1 MSKIKRTKHF
11 SMEKKDARAGFLFI
25 CPWLFGF
32 LFLFCRSLI
41 DSIRYSVSDLK
52 LGAFG
57 MRLDFV
63 GMDHYVAAFKSDPFF
78 VENLLKALSRMAY
91 EVPIILF
98 FSLFIAILLNQK
110 FRGRTISRALF
121 FLPVIVASGVVI
133 NALKSRAGMN
143 IGVDLQGDVIN
154 RAVDTTFIFQAD
166 RLSEV
171 LLQTGLSP
179 RIVEFFTGIVNR
191 VFDLSW
197 KSGIQILVYLTGLQA
212 IPHEYYEVSAIE
224 GASRWEYFWKIVFPT
239 ISPYSLVCI
248 VYTVIDSF
256 TYMTN
261 PVMDMVYKTFQ
272 ELRVGF
278 SAAISWIYFIL
289 VFIVVLILFFYASKK
304 VIYSR

>member
-1 MSKIKRTKHF
+1 
-11 SMEKKDARAGFLFI
+11 
-25 CPWLFGF
+25 
-32 LFLFCRSLI
+32 
-41 DSIRYSVSDLK
+41 
-52 LGAFG
+52 
-57 MRLDFV
+57 
-63 GMDHYVAAFKSDPFF
+63 
-78 VENLLKALSRMAY
+78 MAY

>member
-1 MSKIKRTKHF
+1 MKRIKHF
-11 SMEKKDARAGFLFI
+11 SMEKKDSRAGFLFI
-25 CPWLFGF
+25 TPWLFGF
-32 LFLFCRSLI
+32 LFLFSRSLI

-78 VENLLKALSRMAY
+78 VENLLKSLSRMAY

-98 FSLFIAILLNQK
+98 FSLFIAIMLNQK

-133 NALKSRAGMN
+133 NALKTRAGMN
-143 IGVDLQGDVIN
+143 IGVDLRGDVVS

-179 RIVEFFTGIVNR
+179 RIVDFFTGIVNR

-212 IPHEYYEVSAIE
+212 IPHEYYEVCAIE

-239 ISPYSLVCI
+239 ISPYSLVII

-261 PVMDMVYKTFQ
+261 PVMTMVYTSFQ

-289 VFIVVLILFFYASKK
+289 VFIIVLIVFFYASKK

>member
-1 MSKIKRTKHF
+1 MGTSKIKRVKHF

-25 CPWLFGF
+25 TPWLFGF
-32 LFLFCRSLI
+32 LFLFGRSLI

-133 NALKSRAGMN
+133 NALKQKAGMN
-143 IGVDLQGDVIN
+143 IGVDLAGDVVS

-197 KSGIQILVYLTGLQA
+197 KSGIQILIYLTGLHLFISNLSV
-212 IPHEYYEVSAIE
+212 IPKAASAPGGIPKYR
-224 GASRWEYFWKIVFPT
+224 GSSIASLRRLNMLNSRTSRKRRT
-239 ISPYSLVCI
+239 IRSENS
-248 VYTVIDSF
+248 
-256 TYMTN
+256 N
-261 PVMDMVYKTFQ
+261 PLSTR
-272 ELRVGF
+272 ETTSIR
-278 SAAISWIYFIL
+278 
-289 VFIVVLILFFYASKK
+289 
-304 VIYSR
+304 R